1 MSDFERHSVGND
13 ARHAMPGRPWRPDEE
28 HRQDVLRR
36 YLGAVAAVSSA
47 RAGEEPPQ
55 PRETTPTPGPEP
67 KVPVPCV
74 RDVMSVPAVS
84 VSGETPFLEIAHILS
99 REHLSAVPVVDA
111 EDRVTGVVSESDLLA
126 RAALTAAP
134 QHPGPIRRL
143 REHRLFEKSRGETA
157 STLMTTPAVT
167 VRPSTTVADAAW
179 LAARSRLKRLP
190 VVDHRNR
197 LVGVVSRIDLVRALV
212 RDDTKIREEIES
224 RIIRHDFLLDP
235 SRFEVTVA
243 NGVVGLNG
251 RLDSDL
257 IPKLLAAIQ
266 DIDDVVD
273 VNDHLIAA

>member
-1 MSDFERHSVGND
+1 
-13 ARHAMPGRPWRPDEE
+13 
-28 HRQDVLRR
+28 
-36 YLGAVAAVSSA
+36 
-47 RAGEEPPQ
+47 
-55 PRETTPTPGPEP
+55 
-67 KVPVPCV
+67 
-74 RDVMSVPAVS
+74 
-84 VSGETPFLEIAHILS
+84 
-99 REHLSAVPVVDA
+99 VPVVDA

-157 STLMTTPAVT
+157 STLMTAPAVT
-167 VRPSTTVADAAW
+167 VRPSVTVADAAW

-190 VVDHRNR
+190 VVDQRNR

-212 RDDTKIREEIES
+212 RDDAKIREEIES

-235 SRFEVTVA
+235 RGFQVTVA
-243 NGVVGLNG
+243 NGVVGLSG
-251 RLDSDL
+251 RLDCDL

-266 DIDDVVD
+266 DLDDVVD